1 MEMFVVWLI
10 IVIVLAAIEI
20 STVNLVTIW
29 FVASGILALIA
40 SFFISSVLI
49 QFAIFVIIGVI
60 LLATTRKLAVDVLK
74 KKGSVA
80 TNTDRVI
87 GMEGL
92 VTEEITKL
100 TLGEVKV
107 DGKRW
112 TAVADSK
119 IAVDKKIKVLSIEGV
134 KLRVKEEE
142 R

>member
-10 IVIVLAAIEI
+10 IVIILAAIEI

-40 SFFISSVLI
+40 SFFISSILV

-60 LLATTRKLAVDVLK
+60 LLATTRKVAVDVLK

-92 VTEEITKL
+92 VTEEITRL
-100 TLGEVKV
+100 TPGEVKV
-107 DGKRW
+107 DGKKW
-112 TAVADSK
+112 TAVADKK
-119 IAVDKKIKVLSIEGV
+119 IIKGRKIKVLDIEGV

-142 R
+142 K